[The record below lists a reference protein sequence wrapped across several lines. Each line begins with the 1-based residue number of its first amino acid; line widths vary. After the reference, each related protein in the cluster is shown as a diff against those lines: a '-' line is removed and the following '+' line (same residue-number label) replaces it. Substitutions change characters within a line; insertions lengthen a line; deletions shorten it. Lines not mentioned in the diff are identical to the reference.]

1 MAVEREKEED
11 EGSFRWPKT
20 KTVASNSNNLQCDY
34 YVVINTIELPFES
47 QFPHL

>member
-11 EGSFRWPKT
+11 EGSFRWPKAET
-20 KTVASNSNNLQCDY
+20 AASSSNLQCGY
-34 YVVINTIELPFES
+34 YVGINTIELPFES